1 MPDDNVTPEEVQDGD
16 VILLNGEEITE
27 DEFHT
32 KVKGL
37 IKTERMSISIG
48 EKRAKRQYEMNEY
61 HETTELEIGGLSPF
75 LDSLQV
81 SQKMRRKLSAMAVGQ
96 LTTRVNQMYNF
107 MKASI
112 HAQQEVDEMPIIDY
126 RPGEK
131 QENGDA

>member
-1 MPDDNVTPEEVQDGD
+1 MPDDAVAPEEVLDETK
-16 VILLNGEEITE
+16 IYLNGEEITE
-27 DEFHT
+27 EDVQA
-32 KVKGL
+32 KVKAL
-37 IKTERMSISIG
+37 IKTEQMTISIG

-61 HETTELEIGGLSPF
+61 HESTTLEISGLSPF

-81 SQKMRRKLSAMAVGQ
+81 GPVVRRKLSAMALGM

-112 HAQQEVDEMPIIDY
+112 HAQQEVDEMPQIDY

-131 QENGDA
+131 GDEDA